1 MSLCT
6 HIDQVGHLVERLH
19 QPEGVQL
26 VVDVVG
32 ALRVGGGAGRRAASA
47 AVAPDGTGASSPPE
61 RANGEWRRE
70 SPVGKTPPFSRRLRG
85 DAGYMEISLG
95 KVSLPR
101 LKSRVV
107 HSNGAGWHNGM

>member
-32 ALRVGGGAGRRAASA
+32 ALRVGGGAGRPLKVEEVT
-47 AVAPDGTGASSPPE
+47 AVMLE
-61 RANGEWRRE
+61 
-70 SPVGKTPPFSRRLRG
+70 RLR
-85 DAGYMEISLG
+85 
-95 KVSLPR
+95 VTW
-101 LKSRVV
+101 LK
-107 HSNGAGWHNGM
+107 